1 MKHPHILPLKCTYTC
16 FGVSSCSNV
25 SMLDPKFDSLVKPN
39 VMHGCETIVAQVCVD
54 GKDVPTQI
62 SKFIENLEVLEG
74 PCFYA
79 KQIMVI
85 FQLEFVVPK
94 GGE

>member
-1 MKHPHILPLKCTYTC
+1 
-16 FGVSSCSNV
+16 
-25 SMLDPKFDSLVKPN
+25 MLDPKFDSLVKPN

>member
-1 MKHPHILPLKCTYTC
+1 MKHRCILPLKCPYIC

-25 SMLDPKFDSLVKPN
+25 SVLDPKFDWLVKPN
-39 VMHGCETIVAQVCVD
+39 VMHECETIIAQVCVD

-62 SKFIENLEVLEG
+62 SKFTENLEVLEG